1 MKKILL
7 NIAVKILRLIYIP
20 LKKLKIKDK
29 IVYISRQSNA
39 ENLDFKLIRERI
51 EKEYPQYQNV
61 VLTRK
66 IEPGVKN
73 KMDYIVNIIKQM
85 YHIATSKI
93 VILDTY
99 CITASV
105 LKHKKETKIIQ
116 IWHAPGAIK
125 KFGYQSIDKPSGTK
139 KEIAEIMC
147 MHQNYNY
154 VLAPS
159 KETAKSYKEAFNVKE
174 EQIKYIAMPRLEYV
188 MQEDKVKS
196 EKIYNQYPELRN
208 KTNILYVPTFRKG
221 EKIQI
226 DELIKK
232 IDTKKYN
239 LIVKLHPLDLKEY
252 ECIEKEGIIYEK
264 KYRAYDLI
272 KIADK
277 LITDYSSLAM
287 EAGMLDM
294 PVYFYTYDIDKYK
307 YDPGLNFDFEKEEVG
322 KYQTE
327 NVQELLN
334 FIEEEYDYDAL
345 KKFKQKYI
353 EVPINGCVDKLIEF
367 IMRLM
372 KNEKIENIDDR
383 FIKEKYST
391 QKRN

>member
-1 MKKILL
+1 M
-7 NIAVKILRLIYIP
+7 
-20 LKKLKIKDK
+20 
-29 IVYISRQSNA
+29 
-39 ENLDFKLIRERI
+39 
-51 EKEYPQYQNV
+51 EKQ
-61 VLTRK
+61 
-66 IEPGVKN
+66 
-73 KMDYIVNIIKQM
+73 
-85 YHIATSKI
+85 
-93 VILDTY
+93 
-99 CITASV
+99 
-105 LKHKKETKIIQ
+105 
-116 IWHAPGAIK
+116 
-125 KFGYQSIDKPSGTK
+125 
-139 KEIAEIMC
+139 
-147 MHQNYNY
+147 
-154 VLAPS
+154 
-159 KETAKSYKEAFNVKE
+159 
-174 EQIKYIAMPRLEYV
+174 
-188 MQEDKVKS
+188 
-196 EKIYNQYPELRN
+196 
-208 KTNILYVPTFRKG
+208 
-221 EKIQI
+221 
-226 DELIKK
+226 
-232 IDTKKYN
+232 
-239 LIVKLHPLDLKEY
+239 
-252 ECIEKEGIIYEK
+252 
-264 KYRAYDLI
+264 DLI